1 MKCEL
6 YQFSPQVYPFN
17 LWIYVGKDVSGM
29 VECFNNDFSY
39 IDNSMGATITVP
51 YGGCKL
57 DPCTGFLIWFINKN
71 VIDFN
76 TVSHEA
82 AHVSLNAFDF
92 LGEEVMKSEPFCYLV
107 GWVAGKCEE
116 VKKGRVRDKLIWE
129 SK

>member
-57 DPCTGFLIWFINKN
+57 DP
-71 VIDFN
+71 
-76 TVSHEA
+76 
-82 AHVSLNAFDF
+82 
-92 LGEEVMKSEPFCYLV
+92 FCYLV

-116 VKKGRVRDKLIWE
+116 VKKGKVRDKLIWE